1 MNKEEKNT
9 LAAELSQAVKDY
21 AHFYVVDF
29 SGMNAE
35 QTSKLRRECFNKEVK
50 LMVVK
55 NTTFAKA
62 LKSVNEEEYA
72 DMVNMLKGSSAI
84 MFTNTGNVPAKI
96 VKEMYKSGDK
106 PALKG
111 AYVEQ
116 SVYGADQ
123 LDALAAIKSKNE
135 LIADVIALLQS
146 PARTVISALTN
157 AAEGKEETETLK

>member
-29 SGMNAE
+29 SGLNAE

-62 LKSVNEEEYA
+62 LEAVNAEEYA
-72 DMVNMLKGSSAI
+72 DVKGMLKGSSAI

-96 VKEMYKSGDK
+96 VKEMLKSGDK

-116 SVYGADQ
+116 AVYGADQ
-123 LDALAAIKSKNE
+123 LDVLAAIKSKNE

-146 PARTVISALTN
+146 PARTVISALTH
-157 AAEGKEETETLK
+157 AAEGKEESETLK

>member
-29 SGMNAE
+29 SGLNAE

-55 NTTFAKA
+55 NTTFVKA
-62 LKSVNEEEYA
+62 LEAVNAEEYA
-72 DMVNMLKGSSAI
+72 DVKGMLKGSSAI

-96 VKEMYKSGDK
+96 VKEMLKSGDK

-116 SVYGADQ
+116 AVYGADQ
-123 LDALAAIKSKNE
+123 LDVLAAIKSKNE

-146 PARTVISALTN
+146 PARTVISALTH
-157 AAEGKEETETLK
+157 AAEGKEESETLK